1 MRHLRRDSGL
11 YVAEA
16 EIACPSRFG
25 ELPRPPRA
33 RNFVPPFGSP
43 FQAPMATPG
52 GAVAPPW
59 YLSGGIALANCVAAY
74 QPKGAASLAA
84 SYTNLA
90 NPGTYDAAPGVAP
103 TFDAA
108 TGWTFNGSTQYL
120 STGIYVASGW
130 SWILRW
136 SGTPGG
142 GNDIFGS
149 YDGGDRGFSFAPAPA
164 GAYWNL
170 GGYAQGNAGASG
182 VAAATNATGYYNGSS
197 ATGAI
202 GAWSGGASA
211 LDIRIG
217 GRNQGAP
224 SFRAGSIQALA
235 IYNIDITA
243 YIAALTAA
251 MAAL

>member
-1 MRHLRRDSGL
+1 MTRD
-11 YVAEA
+11 
-16 EIACPSRFG
+16 FM
-25 ELPRPPRA
+25 
-33 RNFVPPFGSP
+33 PPFQSP
-43 FQAPMATPG
+43 IIAPMATPG
-52 GAVAPPW
+52 GAAVPW

-74 QPKGAASLAA
+74 QPKGAGSLAA
-84 SYTNLA
+84 SYVNLA

-130 SWILRW
+130 SWIIRW
-136 SGTPGG
+136 SGTSSS

-149 YDGGDRGFSFAPAPA
+149 YDGGLRGFSFAPGTGGA
-164 GAYWNL
+164 AYWNL
-170 GGYAQGNAGASG
+170 GDYGNGSAGASG
-182 VAAATNATGYYNGSS
+182 VAAAANARGYYNGSI
-197 ATGAI
+197 ATGVIA
-202 GAWSGGASA
+202 AWSGGASA

-224 SFRAGSIQALA
+224 SFRAGAIQALA

-243 YIAALTAA
+243 YIAALTTA